1 MDLHILHKIGLKKE
15 KMSDIEILT
24 IGDDTED
31 KGTSVLMA
39 IMKLLV
45 ALFASYL
52 SWTSSVN
59 YSLPMRVV
67 FSFFA
72 FMFGGL
78 YILLFLIFRSDIYDF
93 TKLKLKLKV

>member
-1 MDLHILHKIGLKKE
+1 MDLHILHKVGLKE
-15 KMSDIEILT
+15 KMSDIDFLT
-24 IGDDTED
+24 ICDNEGNEDT
-31 KGTSVLMA
+31 GTSVVMA

-59 YSLPMRVV
+59 YSIPFRVV

-93 TKLKLKLKV
+93 RKLKLKV

>member
-1 MDLHILHKIGLKKE
+1 MDLHILHKVGLKKE
-15 KMSDIEILT
+15 KMSDILT
-24 IGDDTED
+24 MCDNEED
-31 KGTSVLMA
+31 ISTSFVMGLV
-39 IMKLLV
+39 KLLV
-45 ALFASYL
+45 ALFASYI

-59 YSLPMRVV
+59 YSMPFRVV

-93 TKLKLKLKV
+93 RKLKLKV

>member
-1 MDLHILHKIGLKKE
+1 MDLHILHKVGLKKE
-15 KMSDIEILT
+15 KMSDFLT
-24 IGDDTED
+24 ICDNDGNEDTS
-31 KGTSVLMA
+31 TSFVMGLV
-39 IMKLLV
+39 KLLV
-45 ALFASYL
+45 ALFASYI

-59 YSLPMRVV
+59 YSMPMRVV

-93 TKLKLKLKV
+93 RKLKLKV

>member
-1 MDLHILHKIGLKKE
+1 MDLHILHKVGLKKE
-15 KMSDIEILT
+15 KMSDFLT
-24 IGDDTED
+24 MCDNENEDTS
-31 KGTSVLMA
+31 TSFVMGLV
-39 IMKLLV
+39 KLLV
-45 ALFASYL
+45 ALFASYI

-93 TKLKLKLKV
+93 RKLKLKV

>member
-1 MDLHILHKIGLKKE
+1 MDLHILHKMGLKE
-15 KMSDIEILT
+15 KMADVKILT
-24 IGDDTED
+24 VCDED
-31 KGTSVLMA
+31 EDVGTSIVMA
-39 IMKLLV
+39 IIKLFIAV
-45 ALFASYL
+45 IAAYI

-59 YSLPMRVV
+59 FSTPMRVI

-93 TKLKLKLKV
+93 RKLKLKI

>member
-1 MDLHILHKIGLKKE
+1 MDLHILHKVGLKE
-15 KMSDIEILT
+15 KMSDIDFLAICDE
-24 IGDDTED
+24 TED
-31 KGTSVLMA
+31 TGTSVVMA

-59 YSLPMRVV
+59 YSIPFRIV

-93 TKLKLKLKV
+93 RKLKLKV